1 MIHRRRPVPAAS
13 PDAGRTATAAAAS
26 PALPECPVAVGGRR
40 PFLSGAGSLL
50 SLAAVGAFPGLLTG
64 CDGTPPP
71 VFHSIDVTGAAFGQ
85 GFELTDFNGERRT
98 LADYRGKVVA
108 LFFGFTQCPD
118 ACPAALAK
126 LAEVSEELGA
136 DAARLQVVFITM
148 DPERD
153 TAELLKNY
161 VPAFHPTFVGL
172 RGSPE
177 QIAATAKA
185 YKAYYSKVA
194 GKTPESYTIDHSTF
208 TYLYDPEGRLRLMAR
223 HEITPAQLSSDIRR
237 LMRG

>member
-1 MIHRRRPVPAAS
+1 MDDRRRYLPSAHRR
-13 PDAGRTATAAAAS
+13 T
-26 PALPECPVAVGGRR
+26 L
-40 PFLSGAGSLL
+40 LSGAGGTLA
-50 SLAAVGAFPGLLTG
+50 LAALGTG
-64 CDGTPPP
+64 CVLLAGCDSRPSP
-71 VFHSIDVTGAAFGQ
+71 VFHSIDVTGATFGQ
-85 GFELTDFNGERRT
+85 GFDLTDFNGDRRT
-98 LADYRGKVVA
+98 LADYKGKVVA

-118 ACPAALAK
+118 ACPTALAK
-126 LAEVSEELGA
+126 LAEVSKGLGA
-136 DAARLQVVFITM
+136 DAARLQVVFITV

-153 TAELLKNY
+153 TAELLRNY
-161 VPAFHPTFVGL
+161 VPAFHPAFTGL

-177 QIAATAKA
+177 QIAAVAKA

-223 HEITPAQLSSDIRR
+223 HEITVAQLAADVRQ